1 MGSTVTAFM
10 VVMGFV
16 APGGDPMNMT
26 SALRQDGVLLVN
38 GKPVFP
44 YGFYIS
50 TGHTGDIRL
59 KCVEQIAK
67 MGGTVVH
74 IQGPWHEDTR
84 FLDKATELG
93 LWVVAGHTETEAKL
107 DRVRKFKD
115 HPAIIAWTL
124 YDDANTLSTVEHLT
138 KMNNLVKKIV
148 PHRLTYIPLGRQSR
162 DILMP
167 VDGFFDCSDFVGWEM
182 YPVANP
188 KAAEPNLKATDTQM
202 ALVSRAANKA
212 KRPYWILPQTFAWPG
227 SRVPTPAEYRNLCYT
242 GLVNGAKGV
251 MPWSIYHNVESE
263 LRAKKK
269 AEGKPAWEEWYL
281 TDNPELW
288 AECGKVGNEFKDL
301 APVFLNGRH
310 TKLTDGG
317 NVAAA
322 TWVSPMGAV
331 VVVVNLSESTA
342 NPVDLALS
350 NGLEGEL
357 QPAFPDRPSGLQLA
371 EGKLT
376 GQIGKSEVH
385 VYRMKIR

>member
-1 MGSTVTAFM
+1 MGSTITAFM

-16 APGGDPMNMT
+16 APSGDPMNMT

-212 KRPYWILPQTFAWPG
+212 NRPYWILPQTFAWPG
-227 SRVPTPAEYRNLCYT
+227 SRVPTSAEYRNLCYT

-263 LRAKKK
+263 LRAKKEGRRK
-269 AEGKPAWEEWYL
+269 ASL
-281 TDNPELW
+281 
-288 AECGKVGNEFKDL
+288 
-301 APVFLNGRH
+301 GR
-310 TKLTDGG
+310 
-317 NVAAA
+317 
-322 TWVSPMGAV
+322 V
-331 VVVVNLSESTA
+331 VL
-342 NPVDLALS
+342 
-350 NGLEGEL
+350 
-357 QPAFPDRPSGLQLA
+357 DR
-371 EGKLT
+371 
-376 GQIGKSEVH
+376 
-385 VYRMKIR
+385 

>member
-1 MGSTVTAFM
+1 MGSTITAFM

-16 APGGDPMNMT
+16 APSGDPMNMT

-124 YDDANTLSTVEHLT
+124 YDDANTLSSVEHLT

-148 PHRLTYIPLGRQSR
+148 PHRLTYIVTCA
-162 DILMP
+162 I
-167 VDGFFDCSDFVGWEM
+167 
-182 YPVANP
+182 
-188 KAAEPNLKATDTQM
+188 
-202 ALVSRAANKA
+202 
-212 KRPYWILPQTFAWPG
+212 
-227 SRVPTPAEYRNLCYT
+227 
-242 GLVNGAKGV
+242 
-251 MPWSIYHNVESE
+251 
-263 LRAKKK
+263 
-269 AEGKPAWEEWYL
+269 
-281 TDNPELW
+281 
-288 AECGKVGNEFKDL
+288 
-301 APVFLNGRH
+301 
-310 TKLTDGG
+310 
-317 NVAAA
+317 
-322 TWVSPMGAV
+322 
-331 VVVVNLSESTA
+331 
-342 NPVDLALS
+342 
-350 NGLEGEL
+350 
-357 QPAFPDRPSGLQLA
+357 PDW
-371 EGKLT
+371 
-376 GQIGKSEVH
+376 
-385 VYRMKIR
+385 